1 MDPVFLTLEEVLEIH
16 TDMLTEYGGSA
27 GIRDLGLFKS
37 AIAMPAAMFGGQYLH
52 GSLYEMAAA
61 YLFHIV
67 QNHPFVDGN
76 KRTGAAAAAV
86 FLELNGL
93 TLNATEDGYYD
104 LVISVSQG
112 KLDKSQITEFFR
124 DHTKTN

>member
-1 MDPVFLTLEEVLEIH
+1 MEPEFLTLEELLEIH
-16 TDMLTEYGGSA
+16 TDMLHDYGGAA

-37 AIAMPAAMFGGQYLH
+37 AAAMPAAMFGGQYLH

-76 KRTGAAAAAV
+76 KRTGAAAADV
-86 FLELNGL
+86 FLGTNGITVTASQEAL
-93 TLNATEDGYYD
+93 YD
-104 LVISVSQG
+104 LVIATAEG
-112 KLDKSQITEFFR
+112 RLDKSQIAEFFR
-124 DHTKTN
+124 NHSET